1 MDPEDK
7 MVHDLN
13 EDSQGKVSLPI
24 VVSIFLVVAA
34 LGVSLGYVLSSSQTL
49 SLPSLKT
56 GGESAKES
64 AGVLN
69 KKEFPDKAEGTLKA
83 GGIDGEGNYHLIR
96 KGGESQNVY
105 LTSSVVDLSQFL
117 DKKIRVWGAT
127 FQAEKAGWLMD
138 VGYVEV
144 L

>member
-7 MVHDLN
+7 MVQDLN
-13 EDSQGKVSLPI
+13 EGKQGQVSTP
-24 VVSIFLVVAA
+24 VVIAIFLVVAA
-34 LGVSLGYVLSSSQTL
+34 LGVSLGYILSSTQTL
-49 SLPSLKT
+49 RLPKLKT
-56 GGESAKES
+56 SGKSTKEV

-69 KKEFPDKAEGTLKA
+69 KKEFPDKAEGSLKE
-83 GGIDGEGNYHLIR
+83 GGIDGEGSYHLVR
-96 KGGESQNVY
+96 PGGESQNVY
-105 LTSSVVDLSQFL
+105 LTSSVVDLSKFL
-117 DKKIRVWGAT
+117 GKKVRVWGKT

>member
-13 EDSQGKVSLPI
+13 EGKQGQVSTPV

-34 LGVSLGYVLSSSQTL
+34 LGVSLGYILSSSQTL
-49 SLPSLKT
+49 NLPSLKT
-56 GGESAKES
+56 GGKSAKES

-83 GGIDGEGNYHLIR
+83 GGIDGEGNYHLVR
-96 KGGESQNVY
+96 PGGESQNVY

-117 DKKIRVWGAT
+117 GKKIRVWGET